1 MKKFTLTIL
10 MSFILLIFSSCE
22 KEINS
27 TIETQE
33 TISQEDIIET
43 KRSEIPDDIKLDY
56 HEKYGVIRADE
67 YPMERRGTEIT
78 LETFLEKVNLKK
90 DDFADY
96 RITEKRFSGIGLAE
110 HRINR
115 EVIQVHHEY
124 KNQPV
129 TVFEGV
135 THEGKRVTIIIII
148 VCSNGLIIIIIL

>member
-10 MSFILLIFSSCE
+10 TSFMLLLFSSCE
-22 KEINS
+22 KEVNT

-33 TISQEDIIET
+33 AITQEDITGI

-78 LETFLEKVNLKK
+78 LETFLEKANLKK

-96 RITEKRFSGIGLAE
+96 RITERQFSGIGLAE

-124 KNQPV
+124 KNEPV

-148 VCSNGLIIIIIL
+148 ICSNGLVIVIIL